1 MEELTG
7 IIEEATARVGEEYF
21 RLKIDG
27 GDSIYR
33 ERVYCYELYH
43 QMRCWWPTNT
53 PFLVQGEVDKSHHP
67 MFLPGLWKIPD
78 FLIHTPGDRRGNHT
92 VIEVK
97 PAKVNKSGSIRRNP
111 EGIRKDLKTLSRF
124 MSEARYQ
131 RAIYLIYGCKA
142 ADFAEHV
149 KEIADEFE
157 ELVLIELWL
166 HEKSGEPAACHTTL
180 PAD

>member
-1 MEELTG
+1 MCDEWLTE
-7 IIEEATARVGEEYF
+7 IIRKATVGVGSDYF
-21 RLKIDG
+21 HLKIDG
-27 GDSIYR
+27 GDPIYR

-43 QMRCWWPTNT
+43 QVRRLWLTDT
-53 PFLVQGEVDKSHHP
+53 PFLFQGEVDKSGHRNFP
-67 MFLPGLWKIPD
+67 PKLGRTPD
-78 FLIHTPGDRRGNHT
+78 FLIHTPGAGSGNHT

-111 EGIRKDLKTLSRF
+111 KGIRKDLKTLSRF
-124 MSEARYQ
+124 MSEAGYQ

-157 ELVLIELWL
+157 ELALIELWL

-180 PAD
+180 